1 MNIISEKARISSLAD
16 IEVSEK
22 NSKVVIGDGTM
33 IDSFVKIKFSGGLA
47 DVIIGENCYIN
58 SGTVIYNGNGIVLGN
73 WVLIAANCTLAP
85 INHAYLEKNRTIY
98 DQRFLP
104 SKGGIIIEDD
114 VWIGANSV
122 VLDGAFIRKGAVIAA
137 GSIVK
142 GEIESYG
149 IYAGS
154 PLRKISE
161 RK

>member
-1 MNIISEKARISSLAD
+1 MNIISEKARISNLAD

-47 DVIIGENCYIN
+47 DVIIGDNCYIN

-85 INHAYLEKNRTIY
+85 VNHAYLDKNRTIY

-137 GSIVK
+137 GSIIK

-154 PLRKISE
+154 PLMKISE